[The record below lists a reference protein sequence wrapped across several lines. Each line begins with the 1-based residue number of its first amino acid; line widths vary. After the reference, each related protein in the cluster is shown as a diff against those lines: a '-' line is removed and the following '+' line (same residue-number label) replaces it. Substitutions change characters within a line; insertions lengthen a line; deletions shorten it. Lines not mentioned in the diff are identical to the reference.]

1 MAMSKRF
8 FKALAAKYS
17 ACRPDEGTEKRVIWD
32 HMVTVTA
39 SAMNEES
46 HTFQKARF
54 LEACGYGP
62 AEEEL
67 EQTG

>member
-8 FKALAAKYS
+8 FKALASKYAAAK
-17 ACRPDEGTEKRVIWD
+17 PDEGTEKRVMWD
-32 HMVTVTA
+32 YMVTVTA
-39 SAMNEES
+39 SALDEES

-54 LEACGYGP
+54 LEACGYSP